1 MDHKETAVQYFQ
13 SGFNCAQSVFAA
25 YADELGLQKDHALKI
40 STGFGGGMAR
50 LQKTCGAVTGSFM
63 VLGLKYGKDSDGDDS
78 ARDKTYKLVRI
89 FADRFTAQHGTLE
102 CSKLMGCDL
111 NTPEGQLYSR
121 EYNLHAN
128 VCTQCIKTAAG
139 LLDELL
145 KSSE

>member
-25 YADELGLQKDHALKI
+25 YADELGLQKDQALKI

-63 VLGLKYGKDSDGDDS
+63 VLGSKYGKDGEGDDN

-111 NTPEGQLYSR
+111 NTPEGQLFSR
-121 EYNLHAN
+121 EHNLHAN
-128 VCTQCIKTAAG
+128 VCTQCIKTAAVI
-139 LLDELL
+139 LDELL
-145 KSSE
+145 KSAE

>member
-1 MDHKETAVQYFQ
+1 MDYKETAVQYFQ

-25 YADELGLQKDHALKI
+25 YADELELQKDQALKI

-63 VLGLKYGKDSDGDDS
+63 VLGLKYGKDSDGDDN

-89 FADRFTAQHGTLE
+89 FAERFTAEHGTLE

-121 EYNLHAN
+121 ENNLHAN
-128 VCTQCIKTAAG
+128 VCTQCIKTAAV

-145 KSSE
+145 KSAE